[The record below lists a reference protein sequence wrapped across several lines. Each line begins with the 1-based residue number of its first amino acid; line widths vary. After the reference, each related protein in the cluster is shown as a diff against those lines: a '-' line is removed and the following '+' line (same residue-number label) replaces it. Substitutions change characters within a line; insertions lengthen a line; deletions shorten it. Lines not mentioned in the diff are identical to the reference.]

1 MPNRPSLTDVDTGGR
16 RSLLATVT
24 ITVVIKTLVTA
35 TKFYLVLTEI
45 PDTILDRLDKDVLSL
60 VPDLTVVTIKR
71 LTDLL
76 PAGCS
81 QLVILR

>member
-1 MPNRPSLTDVDTGGR
+1 M
-16 RSLLATVT
+16 
-24 ITVVIKTLVTA
+24 TA

>member
-1 MPNRPSLTDVDTGGR
+1 MGR
-16 RSLLATVT
+16 SAQSEVATVK
-24 ITVVIKTLVTA
+24 IQVVIKTLVTA

>member
-1 MPNRPSLTDVDTGGR
+1 MAGR

-76 PAGCS
+76 
-81 QLVILR
+81 

>member
-1 MPNRPSLTDVDTGGR
+1 MAGR